1 MFADIPYLSE
11 LYLKIVLTMNK
22 VTTLDDLRKMRET
35 LRSTLDIRE
44 KSNHPEQMVQ
54 IRISMATC
62 GIAAGAKEIMNYFIE
77 ALDREKV
84 DALVTQTGCMGY
96 CYAEPTV
103 EVTLPGKEPLVF
115 GHVKKA
121 KVDEIIDRY
130 IRNGELLDDIIPVTY
145 TVVKPE

>member
-1 MFADIPYLSE
+1 
-11 LYLKIVLTMNK
+11 MNK
-22 VTTLDDLRKMRET
+22 VKTLDDLRKMRET

-121 KVDEIIDRY
+121 KVDEIIIGISEMGNCWTILSRSLTRLLN
-130 IRNGELLDDIIPVTY
+130 RNNKTSLNT
-145 TVVKPE
+145 

>member
-1 MFADIPYLSE
+1 MIFGRCVKPCARPWILE
-11 LYLKIVLTMNK
+11 KKVIILNK
-22 VTTLDDLRKMRET
+22 W
-35 LRSTLDIRE
+35 
-44 KSNHPEQMVQ
+44 VQ

>member
-1 MFADIPYLSE
+1 
-11 LYLKIVLTMNK
+11 MNK
-22 VTTLDDLRKMRET
+22 VKTLDDLRKMRET

-103 EVTLPGKEPLVF
+103 EITKPGKDPIVF
-115 GHVKKA
+115 GYVTTERA
-121 KVDEIIDRY
+121 EEIIQKYLKND
-130 IRNGELLDDIIPVTY
+130 ELVADIIPVNFETI
-145 TVVKPE
+145 

>member
-1 MFADIPYLSE
+1 
-11 LYLKIVLTMNK
+11 MNK
-22 VTTLDDLRKMRET
+22 VKTLDDLRKMRET

-115 GHVKKA
+115 RTCEESESG
-121 KVDEIIDRY
+121 
-130 IRNGELLDDIIPVTY
+130 
-145 TVVKPE
+145 

>member
-1 MFADIPYLSE
+1 
-11 LYLKIVLTMNK
+11 MNK
-22 VTTLDDLRKMRET
+22 VKTLDDLRKMRET

-84 DALVTQTGCMGY
+84 DALVTQTGCMGI
-96 CYAEPTV
+96 AMPNRLSR
-103 EVTLPGKEPLVF
+103 LPCQ
-115 GHVKKA
+115 VK
-121 KVDEIIDRY
+121 
-130 IRNGELLDDIIPVTY
+130 NLLFSDM
-145 TVVKPE
+145 

>member
-1 MFADIPYLSE
+1 
-11 LYLKIVLTMNK
+11 MNK
-22 VTTLDDLRKMRET
+22 VKTLDDLRKMRET

-115 GHVKKA
+115 GHVKKR
-121 KVDEIIDRY
+121 KWMKSLIGISEMGNCWTILSRSLTRLLN
-130 IRNGELLDDIIPVTY
+130 RNNKLH
-145 TVVKPE
+145 

>member
-1 MFADIPYLSE
+1 
-11 LYLKIVLTMNK
+11 MNK
-22 VTTLDDLRKMRET
+22 VKTLDDLRKMRET

-84 DALVTQTGCMGY
+84 D
-96 CYAEPTV
+96 
-103 EVTLPGKEPLVF
+103 
-115 GHVKKA
+115 
-121 KVDEIIDRY
+121 EIIDRY

>member
-1 MFADIPYLSE
+1 
-11 LYLKIVLTMNK
+11 MNK
-22 VTTLDDLRKMRET
+22 VKTLDDLRKMRET

-121 KVDEIIDRY
+121 KVDESGMGNCWTILSRSLTRLLN
-130 IRNGELLDDIIPVTY
+130 RNNKTSLNT
-145 TVVKPE
+145 

>member
-1 MFADIPYLSE
+1 
-11 LYLKIVLTMNK
+11 MNK
-22 VTTLDDLRKMRET
+22 VKTLDDLRKMRDT

-103 EVTLPGKEPLVF
+103 EITKPGKDPIVF
-115 GHVKKA
+115 GHVTTERA
-121 KVDEIIDRY
+121 EEIIQKYLKND
-130 IRNGELLDDIIPVTY
+130 ELVADIIPVNFETI
-145 TVVKPE
+145 